1 MSTHMGMADGG
12 RGFTNFLSN
21 RLLQEQIA
29 KTNGIEITDNT
40 AIRDL
45 ALRQG
50 TSILPKIP
58 GAEFSP
64 MPWYKHYAPY
74 SYNKK

>member
-29 KTNGIEITDNT
+29 TNNGIAVNNNT

-45 ALRQG
+45 ALRKG
-50 TSILPKIP
+50 TIIVPKISS
-58 GAEFSP
+58 AEFSP
-64 MPWYKHYAPY
+64 MPWVKTFSPY
-74 SYNKK
+74 NIKK